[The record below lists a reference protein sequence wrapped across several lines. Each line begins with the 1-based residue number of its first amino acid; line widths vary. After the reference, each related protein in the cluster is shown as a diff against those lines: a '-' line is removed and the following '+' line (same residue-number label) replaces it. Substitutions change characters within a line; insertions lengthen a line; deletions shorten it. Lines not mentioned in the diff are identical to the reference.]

1 MSDYKDE
8 VVVGAIEEHLESIM
22 KLLEIDKTESN
33 KNTPHRVA
41 KMWVKELFVNRN
53 NRNISDLDRQITTF
67 PNIYGNDVVI
77 MRGIK
82 FNSMCFTSKTPIK
95 VKGGTKYIR
104 DIKEGDIVLTISDK
118 GEVVE
123 APVTNVMKR
132 VVNDTLIVHTANG
145 KHLRCTPNHPFYVV
159 DKGWVNAEDLEP
171 NDPLVCLNKGDDL
184 NKSSTWDFTVKEGYS
199 FGYVLGAIASDGST
213 WRNQTRLEVNDEF
226 FANEFCTHLK
236 EAFNIEAIV
245 TKSKYSSG
253 FTPNKY
259 EHRNLVRI
267 VSGYFVDYLRR
278 VFDGSTG
285 SKDFCFPKIVLNS
298 YESFRGFIHG
308 YYMGDGTSYKGKYV
322 RIISANK
329 DFSYTLANILRTT
342 IDYRQGVYIIPIPLH
357 LFGLNKRQKYEK
369 DFMNRFCNEIMNKEK
384 VNINPLISTTSVL
397 SIEELPPHE
406 VTVYNF
412 EVENH
417 HTYLAGDILVHNCEH
432 HWLPFS
438 GEVTVA
444 YVPDK
449 KIIGLSKIPRIV
461 KYFSKKPTLQ
471 EKLGK
476 EILDYLNFAVKP
488 IVAKVVIKSTHSCVK
503 CRGAESDCETVTQV
517 SIVREDISK
526 EAALNFLTEIDR
538 NIGR

>member
-82 FNSMCFTSKTPIK
+82 FNSM
-95 VKGGTKYIR
+95 
-104 DIKEGDIVLTISDK
+104 
-118 GEVVE
+118 
-123 APVTNVMKR
+123 
-132 VVNDTLIVHTANG
+132 
-145 KHLRCTPNHPFYVV
+145 
-159 DKGWVNAEDLEP
+159 
-171 NDPLVCLNKGDDL
+171 
-184 NKSSTWDFTVKEGYS
+184 
-199 FGYVLGAIASDGST
+199 
-213 WRNQTRLEVNDEF
+213 
-226 FANEFCTHLK
+226 
-236 EAFNIEAIV
+236 
-245 TKSKYSSG
+245 
-253 FTPNKY
+253 
-259 EHRNLVRI
+259 
-267 VSGYFVDYLRR
+267 
-278 VFDGSTG
+278 
-285 SKDFCFPKIVLNS
+285 
-298 YESFRGFIHG
+298 
-308 YYMGDGTSYKGKYV
+308 
-322 RIISANK
+322 
-329 DFSYTLANILRTT
+329 
-342 IDYRQGVYIIPIPLH
+342 
-357 LFGLNKRQKYEK
+357 
-369 DFMNRFCNEIMNKEK
+369 
-384 VNINPLISTTSVL
+384 
-397 SIEELPPHE
+397 
-406 VTVYNF
+406 
-412 EVENH
+412 
-417 HTYLAGDILVHNCEH
+417 CEH

-526 EAALNFLTEIDR
+526 EVALNFLTEIDR